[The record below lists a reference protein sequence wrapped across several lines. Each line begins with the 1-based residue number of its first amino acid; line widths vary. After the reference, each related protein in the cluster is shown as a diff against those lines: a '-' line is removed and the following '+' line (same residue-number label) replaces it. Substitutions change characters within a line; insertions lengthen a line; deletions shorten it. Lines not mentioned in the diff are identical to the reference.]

1 MRKLLLGIAAV
12 LIAGSA
18 SAQQPNFGKVVANPA
33 KKVVAKSTA
42 LSKALGLDDAK
53 VANNKQQQK
62 KMNTHLQW
70 ANAAQLSSNMKSVL
84 MPSAATARHNV
95 ASVAAD
101 APLTWWGYTVSS
113 AGKVFPFGFDDL
125 ASAFNA
131 TFLKGQTKYNLAC
144 VIPANYAKA
153 KIDSVEFVIKGTEQY
168 KDLTVWVAPFSTIS
182 DEKGEYYNPPVSAD
196 EAAVKVVVPAAD
208 ITAVGT
214 GFGWIGVKLPTS
226 FVVPEDGC
234 FVGYSFE
241 STSGATPVITWYTDD
256 EEGGC
261 IMQYEYQ
268 GDRYF
273 DSFSGMGVGNLTTI
287 VGMDVTDC
295 DANSASV
302 GADPEQTVMIN
313 EPADYYFYVYNNG
326 AKAITNIDYTLT
338 TDGEAIDA
346 HLDLVNVIAP
356 LSMGVIP
363 LSGKAFDTD
372 GVHTIE
378 LVVNK
383 VNGNDNIA
391 TDNSAT
397 NSAIVLE
404 KAAERVSVV
413 EEMTGTWCGWCPRGH
428 VALENMKKTF
438 GDKVI
443 TLASHFTGGTNAVDP
458 MNCYLYDQ
466 NDPFGNY
473 GVVADQISQY
483 LGGGGFP
490 GAIFDRMIWAD
501 PYNGMNN
508 QLNDKGT
515 FDYGGDDLINAMR
528 LAIPSE
534 AELELAA
541 SWEDDAKTTIKVDLS
556 TTFNYDRFGE
566 NPYGVGFILSEN
578 GMKGAG
584 TSWMQLNYYSNS
596 YGNAG
601 AVYYKNADMLSW
613 FNAEVFVPMTYNN
626 VVVQAWRPLG
636 DALFT
641 NEEEIVKG
649 QTYTSTVSLPISSDI
664 IQDKDMLS
672 LTAIL
677 VNLNS
682 LGIVNATQVHLG
694 AGAAGI
700 TDVQK
705 DANSNVVERYN
716 LNGMR
721 MNAPQKGL
729 NIVRL
734 ADGRCVKVAVK

>member
-1 MRKLLLGIAAV
+1 MRKLLLGILAV
-12 LIAGSA
+12 ALAGNVTAQSLDFGHVKSA
-18 SAQQPNFGKVVANPA
+18 PLPYVGV
-33 KKVVAKSTA
+33 KSTS
-42 LSKALGLDDAK
+42 LSQVKNVAQAK
-53 VANNKQQQK
+53 NAKQAMAGKKYSTRLQWVGANNLKDVQK
-62 KMNTHLQW
+62 
-70 ANAAQLSSNMKSVL
+70 NMKIEGLSMKRNNSTVY
-84 MPSAATARHNV
+84 
-95 ASVAAD
+95 AAD
-101 APLTWWGYTVSS
+101 APLTWWGYPSVGVWG
-113 AGKVFPFGFDDL
+113 AFGFDLL
-125 ASAFNA
+125 AQGLGVEEF
-131 TFLKGQTKYNLAC
+131 KGQTDYNVAC
-144 VIPANYAKA
+144 IIPGTYEKA
-153 KIDSVEFVIKGTEQY
+153 KIDSVEFLILGGKKYE
-168 KDLTVWVAPFSTIS
+168 DLTVWVAPFSTVEEEGETYIS
-182 DEKGEYYNPPVSAD
+182 LPLTPND
-196 EAAVKVVVPAAD
+196 AAVKAVVPADD
-208 ITAVGT
+208 INRVTSGKLGYV
-214 GFGWIGVKLPTS
+214 GVKLPVA
-226 FVVPEDGC
+226 FPIPAEGC
-234 FVGYSFE
+234 FVGYAFNGKSDE
-241 STSGATPVITWYTDD
+241 TPIVITYT
-256 EEGGC
+256 
-261 IMQYEYQ
+261 
-268 GDRYF
+268 
-273 DSFSGMGVGNLTTI
+273 VGNDGGLLMKCTYKGLTDFMDFSAMGLGDLTVQI
-287 VGMDVTDC
+287 GMDVSDC

-302 GADPEQTVMIN
+302 MADAEQTVMLGAAN
-313 EPADYYFYVYNNG
+313 NYNFYIANNG
-326 AKAITNIDYTLT
+326 AKEITSIDYIITE
-338 TDGEAIDA
+338 DGVAGNEG
-346 HLDLVNVIAP
+346 HLELSQPIAAADYAVLP
-356 LSMGVIP
+356 LANKV
-363 LSGKAFDTD
+363 FDTD
-372 GVHTIE
+372 GVHTLE
-378 LVVNK
+378 LTVTK
-383 VNGNDNIA
+383 VNGNNNIA
-391 TDNSAT
+391 EDNTAT
-397 NSAIVLE
+397 NSIIVLE

-473 GVVADQISQY
+473 GVVADQVSQY

-515 FDYGGDDLINAMR
+515 YDYGGDDLINAMR

-601 AVYYKNADMLSW
+601 AVYFKNADMLSW
-613 FNAEVFVPMTYNN
+613 FDAEVFVPMTYNN

-682 LGIVNATQVHLG
+682 LGIVNAAQVHLG